1 MAVTLKQSHALRQM
15 AGLLSSFLPGSGD
28 WRWKG
33 HISFASVAR
42 DLGLG
47 DLWPGGSKQ
56 AAIAA
61 LLERTLDRRPDRFEP
76 LLLAIV
82 RHGITY
88 RQKKGEPI
96 RRDEIETL
104 NGLLLEVGFKFPDL
118 WDSTFLDSLDGDP
131 TARARAMAR
140 SVADVTATTDSPAHR
155 AALWHLRTRFYALA
169 SNPDRQAAGR
179 ALQDLLNELFQLF
192 GLEPRQPFRVSGEE
206 IDGSFLLD
214 YETYLVEAKWTK
226 EPVGE
231 ADLLVFRGKVEGKS
245 AFTRGVF
252 ISLSGFSVPAP
263 DALTRGKQPNF
274 FLIDGYDL
282 SMVLEGQADLP
293 LLLRQKVRALTEEGK
308 VFVSAKELLPTTSRT
323 AGKGVL
329 HG

>member
-1 MAVTLKQSHALRQM
+1 
-15 AGLLSSFLPGSGD
+15 
-28 WRWKG
+28 
-33 HISFASVAR
+33 
-42 DLGLG
+42 
-47 DLWPGGSKQ
+47 
-56 AAIAA
+56 
-61 LLERTLDRRPDRFEP
+61 
-76 LLLAIV
+76 
-82 RHGITY
+82 
-88 RQKKGEPI
+88 
-96 RRDEIETL
+96 
-104 NGLLLEVGFKFPDL
+104 
-118 WDSTFLDSLDGDP
+118 
-131 TARARAMAR
+131 MAR
-140 SVADVTATTDSPAHR
+140 SAADVTAATDSPAHG

-206 IDGSFLLD
+206 IDGSFVLD

-282 SMVLEGQADLP
+282 SMVLEGQVDLP
-293 LLLRQKVRALTEEGK
+293 VLLRQKVRALTEEGK
-308 VFVSAKELLPTTSRT
+308 VFVSAKELLPTTNRT
-323 AGKGVL
+323 AGKGVP

>member
-15 AGLLSSFLPGSGD
+15 AGLLYSFLPGSGYQ
-28 WRWKG
+28 RWKG
-33 HISFASVAR
+33 HVSFESVAR
-42 DLGLG
+42 DAGLG
-47 DLWPGGSKQ
+47 DFWPGGSKE
-56 AAIAA
+56 AAIAM
-61 LLERTLDRRPDRFEP
+61 LLERTLDRRLDRFEP

-88 RQKKGEPI
+88 RQKQGKPI

-104 NGLLLEVGFKFPDL
+104 NGLLLEAGFKFPDL
-118 WDSTFLDSLDGDP
+118 WASTFLDSLNGDP
-131 TARARAMAR
+131 LARAQAMAR
-140 SVADVTATTDSPAHR
+140 SITDVTAATTSRAHTGT
-155 AALWHLRTRFYALA
+155 LWELRGRFYALA
-169 SNPDRQAAGR
+169 TDPDRQAAGR
-179 ALQDLLNELFQLF
+179 SLQDLLNELFQLF

-245 AFTRGVF
+245 AFARGVF

-282 SMVLEGQADLP
+282 SAVLEGQVDLP
-293 LLLRQKVRALTEEGK
+293 VLLRQKVRALTEEGK
-308 VFVSAKELLPTTSRT
+308 VFVSVKELLPTTSRT
-323 AGKGVL
+323 AGKGVP